1 LDKLFAIQIK
11 IPFLNLNVIEMWN
24 LLHVVFS
31 HFIFYRNSRWSCA
44 KFTSLGSFPW
54 ASILIF
60 ILWHVANIPLLCPRV
75 STLFYLLRCEHGS
88 SLILMSTHT

>member
-11 IPFLNLNVIEMWN
+11 ISSLNLNVIEMWN

-31 HFIFYRNSRWSCA
+31 HFIFCRNSRWSCA

-60 ILWHVANIPLLCPRV
+60 ILWHVASIPLFCSRV
-75 STLFYLLRCEHGS
+75 CFIFCGANTAVVSY
-88 SLILMSTHT
+88 